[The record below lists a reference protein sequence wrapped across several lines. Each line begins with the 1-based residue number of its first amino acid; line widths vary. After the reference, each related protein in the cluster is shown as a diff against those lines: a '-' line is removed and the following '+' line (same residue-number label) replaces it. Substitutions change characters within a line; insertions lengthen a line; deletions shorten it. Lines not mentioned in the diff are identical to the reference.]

1 MVNTLP
7 LPEVTVHL
15 KETLDV
21 LSDPELLSQI
31 AESRTFY
38 QTARKGLSFKEVFS
52 EPLTPKK
59 RRRTA

>member
-1 MVNTLP
+1 MVKPLP
-7 LPEVTVHL
+7 LPEVTACL

-31 AESRTFY
+31 AKSRTFY
-38 QTARKGLSFKEVFS
+38 KTARKGLLFKDLFG